1 MKVWDIVRNVY
12 PIDDAA
18 AAALAEAEAGKIL
31 PAGDRIASLEESFLE
46 NAQPI
51 ITVLNEEEKLAGEIR
66 REDLRFFTSH
76 CVSWFGDIVLDNL
89 EVGIIAANEDGRIF
103 YVNHAYEELLG
114 VPVNKVVGRN
124 IMKIEPESDLSE
136 AIKMKKGIVN
146 PWKYIK
152 SVNHVVSLSIH
163 PLIWK
168 GNFRGAVSLF
178 TDVTKLDSL
187 NSEIERM
194 NGMVDEL
201 RQQLDDNVQR
211 TGIVTRDRRFL
222 KLLEQAA
229 VAARTNVPVLI
240 RGENGVGK
248 ELVARYIHSCSERK
262 DRPMVIVNCS
272 SIPETLIESELFGYE
287 EGSFTGAKKGGRMGK
302 FELANHGT
310 IFLDEIGDM
319 PIALQSRLL
328 RVIENGEIEKI
339 GRQKSVP
346 VDVRIIAATYQPLE
360 KMIREK
366 QFRMDLFYRLNVISM
381 SIPALRERK
390 EDIPVLADYF
400 LREFCSKYDRERSIS
415 ERGYSRLVEREWLGN
430 VRELRNCIERAVI
443 LSEGETLDFKE
454 LASAEAKES
463 DAAGMADSA
472 GGKEWTALS
481 DMKLEEA
488 LAACE
493 ESCIR
498 QAIKESG
505 GNRAEAIRR
514 LGISRRTFY
523 RKCAQYGILENGAS
537 GEEEL

>member
-1 MKVWDIVRNVY
+1 MRLIVKVWDIVRNVY
-12 PIDDAA
+12 PIDDTA
-18 AAALAEAEAGKIL
+18 AEAEAGKIL
-31 PAGDRIASLEESFLE
+31 PASMRISSIEESFLE
-46 NAQPI
+46 DAKPI
-51 ITVLNEEEKLAGEIR
+51 ITVFNEEEKLAGEIR

-76 CVSWFGDIVLDNL
+76 CASWFGDIVLDNL
-89 EVGIIAANEDGRIF
+89 EVGIIAANEHGRIF

-136 AIKMKKGIVN
+136 AIKIKKGIVN

-152 SVNHVVSLSIH
+152 SVHHVVSLSIH

-168 GNFRGAVSLF
+168 GDFHGAVSLF

-339 GRQKSVP
+339 GRQKSIP
-346 VDVRIIAATYQPLE
+346 VDVRIIAATNQPLE

-472 GGKEWTALS
+472 DGTEWTALS

-498 QAIKESG
+498 QALKESA
-505 GNRAEAIRR
+505 GNRAEAIRK